1 MIHFFSKEE
10 EKSIITAIREAELNT
25 SGEIR
30 VHLEDKIKGPVL
42 KVSIGIFKR
51 LGMHK
56 TKARNGVLI
65 LIAPNDRQ
73 FAIVGDEG
81 IDAVVPEDFWDEEKN
96 LMQEH
101 FQRGAFCEG
110 VCTVISQIGEKL
122 KSNFPYQTDDENELP
137 DEISYGN

>member
-10 EKSIITAIREAELNT
+10 EEAIISSIRKAELDT

-30 VHLEDKIKGPVL
+30 VHLEDKLKGPVIDL
-42 KVSIGIFKR
+42 AVRVFKR

-73 FAIVGDEG
+73 FAIIGDKG
-81 IDAVVPEDFWDEEKN
+81 IDGVVPENFWDEEKS

-101 FQRGAFCEG
+101 FKRGAFCDG
-110 VCTVISQIGEKL
+110 VCAVISRIGEKL
-122 KSNFPYQTDDENELP
+122 KSNFPYQDDDENELP
-137 DEISYGN
+137 DEISYSS